1 MNLLRRV
8 TGAPQANP
16 DDIEPAGTGT
26 AETAIGSNPKPQPS
40 DRSVQASP
48 RRSDPGTK
56 SAKEQ
61 RGADRATRM
70 QSIREARKATSKME
84 APEPKFGLYV
94 AAFMVAVA
102 LISLFSTD
110 AEQLTKKVGKT
121 TQTYWHVLPQSQV
134 TPVAIATIA
143 LVIASASTIYW
154 RKRLVTMFAFMITAA
169 LSISLPLPQSMA
181 DLRWGLYLVPLGYA
195 MWMFWRQ
202 NKAQKAVLAKTA
214 GVSAPGGASTRGASR
229 RGQKAASDPPPVRS
243 RRKDQATSSS
253 TGGRSLP
260 PSSGRYTRPQAKP
273 RAGQRKR

>member
-1 MNLLRRV
+1 VSLLRRV
-8 TGAPQANP
+8 SGAPQAKQ
-16 DDIEPAGTGT
+16 DDIDLAQ
-26 AETAIGSNPKPQPS
+26 AERAEAEVEVNPKTPPTPRSYQP
-40 DRSVQASP
+40 P
-48 RRSDPGTK
+48 PGRSDPGAR

-61 RGADRATRM
+61 RAADRSSRM
-70 QSIREARKATSKME
+70 QNIREARKATSKME

-169 LSISLPLPQSMA
+169 LSISLPLPRSMA

-202 NKAQKAVLAKTA
+202 NKAQKAVLAKT
-214 GVSAPGGASTRGASR
+214 GGGSRSPGTSTNGAAR
-229 RGQKAASDPPPVRS
+229 RGQKASNQPEPRS
-243 RRKDQATSSS
+243 RRKDQAAPVLA
-253 TGGRSLP
+253 GGRPLP